1 MTFWAFFAIINTY
14 TNTKANTMIEILGM
28 SPKQMALADI
38 MWAISTK
45 EGVDAFIAT
54 LPRAERRECE
64 LVKELLI
71 LAFLDEIVNTQE
83 ADRVIDKFRI

>member
-1 MTFWAFFAIINTY
+1 
-14 TNTKANTMIEILGM
+14 MIEIQGM

-38 MWAISTK
+38 MWAISSK

-64 LVKELLI
+64 LVKEMLV
-71 LAFLDEIVNTQE
+71 LAFLDDIVNTQE

>member
-1 MTFWAFFAIINTY
+1 
-14 TNTKANTMIEILGM
+14 MIEILGLN
-28 SPKQMALADI
+28 SKQMALADI
-38 MWAISTK
+38 MWAISSK

-64 LVKELLI
+64 LVKELLV

>member
-1 MTFWAFFAIINTY
+1 
-14 TNTKANTMIEILGM
+14 MIELYGL

-38 MWAISTK
+38 MWSISSK

-54 LPRAERRECE
+54 LPRAEARTCR
-64 LVKELLI
+64 VLI
-71 LAFLDEIVNTQE
+71 EMMQLAFLDEISNTQD

>member
-1 MTFWAFFAIINTY
+1 
-14 TNTKANTMIEILGM
+14 MIEIQGF

-54 LPRAERRECE
+54 LPKSERRECE
-64 LVKELLI
+64 LVKEMLV

-83 ADRVIDKFRI
+83 ANQVIDKFTL

>member
-1 MTFWAFFAIINTY
+1 
-14 TNTKANTMIEILGM
+14 MIEILGM

-54 LPRAERRECE
+54 LPRAERIECE
-64 LVKELLI
+64 IVKEMIL
-71 LAFLDEIVNTQE
+71 LAFIDQCDNTQE
-83 ADRVIDKFRI
+83 ADRVIKRVIDKK

>member
-1 MTFWAFFAIINTY
+1 
-14 TNTKANTMIEILGM
+14 MIEIRGL

-38 MWAISTK
+38 MWAISSK

-54 LPRAERRECE
+54 LPKAERRECE
-64 LVKELLI
+64 VVKEMLV
-71 LAFLDEIVNTQE
+71 LAFLDEITNTQD

>member
-1 MTFWAFFAIINTY
+1 
-14 TNTKANTMIEILGM
+14 MIEIQGL

-54 LPRAERRECE
+54 LPRAERIECE
-64 LVKELLI
+64 IVKEMIL
-71 LAFLDEIVNTQE
+71 LAFIDQCDNTQE
-83 ADRVIDKFRI
+83 ADRVIKQLIDKK